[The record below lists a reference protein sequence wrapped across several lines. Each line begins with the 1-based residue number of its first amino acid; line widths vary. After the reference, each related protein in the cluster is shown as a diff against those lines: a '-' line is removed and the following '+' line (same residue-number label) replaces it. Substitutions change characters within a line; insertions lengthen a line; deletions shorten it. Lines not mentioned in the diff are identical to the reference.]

1 MELSFGKKDDPQIP
15 TEKVL
20 QFRSQGL
27 SNDQIVSYLQ
37 REGYKSNQIFEAF
50 TQADLKKQLSPGQL
64 VEQPMPEN
72 QMPSFSTP
80 GILHS
85 NTRRTGADTAQIQ
98 EIAEQII
105 DEKWDELVENIN
117 KIVEWKDHIEIEL
130 KALKSR
136 QDSLNEMI
144 LNVQKSMTARVEDY
158 DKTMTEVGTDVKAL
172 TMVFQKILPGFMENV
187 SELSKIADTMKSGKV
202 EKKVE
207 LKKETS
213 KKSKSDE
220 IWEDEDKSIEDIE

>member
-1 MELSFGKKDDPQIP
+1 MELSLGKKDEPQIP
-15 TEKVL
+15 TEKVI

-37 REGYKSNQIFEAF
+37 REGFKSNQIFDAF
-50 TQADLKKQLSPGQL
+50 TQADLKKQLSSGNLDQQQSI
-64 VEQPMPEN
+64 ENPMPLSN
-72 QMPSFSTP
+72 P

-85 NTRRTGADTAQIQ
+85 NMRRANVDSSQIQ

-117 KIVEWKDHIEIEL
+117 KIVEWKDHIETEL
-130 KALKSR
+130 KVMKSR
-136 QDSLNEMI
+136 QESLNDMI
-144 LNVQKSMTARVEDY
+144 LNVQKSMNARVEDY
-158 DKTMTEVGTDVKAL
+158 DKTMTDVGTDVKAL

-202 EKKVE
+202 EKKE
-207 LKKETS
+207 EIRKET
-213 KKSKSDE
+213 KKSKSND
-220 IWEDEDKSIEDIE
+220 IFEDDKSIEDIE

>member
-1 MELSFGKKDDPQIP
+1 LELSFGKKDDPQIP

>member
-1 MELSFGKKDDPQIP
+1 LELSLGKKDEPQIP
-15 TEKVL
+15 TEKVI

-37 REGYKSNQIFEAF
+37 REGFKSNQIFDAF
-50 TQADLKKQLSPGQL
+50 TQADLKKQLSSGNLDQQQSI
-64 VEQPMPEN
+64 ENPMPLSN
-72 QMPSFSTP
+72 P

-85 NTRRTGADTAQIQ
+85 NMRRANVDSSQIQ

-117 KIVEWKDHIEIEL
+117 KIVEWKDHIETEL
-130 KALKSR
+130 KVMKSR
-136 QDSLNEMI
+136 QESLNDMI
-144 LNVQKSMTARVEDY
+144 LNVQKSMNARVEDY
-158 DKTMTEVGTDVKAL
+158 DKTMTDVGTDVKAL

-202 EKKVE
+202 EKKE
-207 LKKETS
+207 EIRKET
-213 KKSKSDE
+213 KKSKSND
-220 IWEDEDKSIEDIE
+220 IFEDDKSIEDIE

>member
-1 MELSFGKKDDPQIP
+1 MELSLGKKDESQIP

-50 TQADLKKQLSPGQL
+50 TQADLKKQLSAGNLNQQMPL
-64 VEQPMPEN
+64 ENPMP
-72 QMPSFSTP
+72 MP
-80 GILHS
+80 GIISSGTRKS
-85 NTRRTGADTAQIQ
+85 NIDSSQIQ

-117 KIVEWKDHIEIEL
+117 KIVEWKEHIEMEL
-130 KALKSR
+130 NAIKSR

-187 SELSKIADTMKSGKV
+187 SELSKIADTMKSEKS
-202 EKKVE
+202 EKKAE
-207 LKKETS
+207 IKKEVS
-213 KKSKSDE
+213 KKTKSDD
-220 IWEDEDKSIEDIE
+220 IWEEEDKSIEDIE